1 MVMIQ
6 AALRARQ
13 LLGSDVGAN
22 CGELENIVRIYPTPL
37 SCPNTISDAPFHS
50 SPSRLLKS
58 FNIYQINDNSSI
70 KSNGEMAELVM
81 APG

>member
-6 AALRARQ
+6 AALRARH

-22 CGELENIVRIYPTPL
+22 CGELENIVRIYPAPL
-37 SCPNTISDAPFHS
+37 SRPNTISDAPFHS
-50 SPSRLLKS
+50 SQFKPSQH
-58 FNIYQINDNSSI
+58 FFIYQINCDSSI

>member
-50 SPSRLLKS
+50 SSSRLFWSLNM
-58 FNIYQINDNSSI
+58 FQINYDSFI

>member
-37 SCPNTISDAPFHS
+37 SRPNTISDTPFHS
-50 SPSRLLKS
+50 SPSRL
-58 FNIYQINDNSSI
+58 F
-70 KSNGEMAELVM
+70 
-81 APG
+81 